1 MPLIHTR
8 FQPGD
13 QDAPSSCLQ
22 NRFNGFHH
30 PHKEKPLKRLGKS
43 IGMAPVTRLKPGENE
58 SAIYE
63 SPASRRWTFSLGFDR
78 LSALRNH
85 MKFLKGRSNDS
96 RATSDSTT
104 NASPLVRH
112 T

>member
-1 MPLIHTR
+1 MLSLVNALSFT
-8 FQPGD
+8 PGF
-13 QDAPSSCLQ
+13 
-22 NRFNGFHH
+22 NRVTNETPHHACRTVSNGFHH

-78 LSALRNH
+78 LSAKKSHEISER
-85 MKFLKGRSNDS
+85 KIK
-96 RATSDSTT
+96 
-104 NASPLVRH
+104 
-112 T
+112 

>member
-1 MPLIHTR
+1 MPSQSPPV
-8 FQPGD
+8 QPGAQRD
-13 QDAPSSCLQ
+13 PSSRLQ
-22 NRFNGFHH
+22 NRFKRFPSSPRG
-30 PHKEKPLKRLGKS
+30 KPLKRLGKS